1 MKQLI
6 SSGRNVFIPT
16 DGSYETPLFSQN
28 ENSKSAQLWIE
39 MLEKEGLCTDSGN
52 ANFSTLF
59 EYVKQG
65 FESKFGCQLEATL
78 VSQYIAGDEGNLAV
92 KHDQASRAFT
102 VGNTVYID
110 KLIVDALFD
119 YIANYYLW
127 ARYGSEVFP
136 FCFKYALKTLD
147 PHFRQGY
154 LGSDNS
160 ACELLELLKTKG
172 DDKAYVL
179 IADLYWCALAFIMC
193 HELAHIYIDE
203 ITDKRD
209 IPMDDSAEENL
220 ADEYGYKVFLHM
232 IEGINGKI
240 DSPFASVFHS
250 YLYAAPMILFLF
262 YEDLYFMGNW
272 VYGEKIEIKEHLP
285 FSSRIENLLAL
296 SREWEA
302 DIDLAEGDDVLKNYW
317 AVSDLF
323 REELVYK
330 VKNGKLS
337 KVIQEGYRNM
347 KNISGYEQALQYD
360 MYMQEQLKLYAI
372 SENIDPKKMIG
383 LYNIA
388 VNYEV
393 LDENGAAHEFIHTSG
408 KTGGK
413 LVSTKPYNLRFRL
426 AASLS
431 AIIET
436 GITLFT
442 PGETIPTIMQ
452 LVKIVIS
459 LLDESS
465 IELSEEQAKVLLT
478 CYQLKAFHSS
488 VPEEVILQQTAST
501 SKVIDELCRLRCIEL
516 IDGNVKLVE
525 EVVLN

>member
-6 SSGRNVFIPT
+6 SSGWNVFIPT

-28 ENSKSAQLWIE
+28 ENSKSAQLWTE
-39 MLEKEGLCTDSGN
+39 MLEKEGLCTGSGN
-52 ANFSTLF
+52 ANFATLF
-59 EYVKQG
+59 EHVKHG
-65 FESKFGCQLEATL
+65 FESKFGYRLEATF
-78 VSQYIAGDEGNLAV
+78 VTQYIAGNKGNFAV

-102 VGNTVYID
+102 VGNIVYID
-110 KLIVDALFD
+110 KLIMDALFD
-119 YIANYYLW
+119 YIASYYLW
-127 ARYGSEVFP
+127 ARFGSEVFS
-136 FCFKYALKTLD
+136 FCFKYTLKTLD

-154 LGSDNS
+154 LGSDKS
-160 ACELLELLKTKG
+160 ACELLELLKSKG
-172 DDKAYVL
+172 DDKAYVF
-179 IADLYWCALAFIMC
+179 ITDLYWCALAFIMC
-193 HELAHIYIDE
+193 HELAHIYIDK
-203 ITDKRD
+203 ITDMRD
-209 IPMDDSAEENL
+209 IPMDDSVEENL
-220 ADEYGYKVFLHM
+220 ADEYGYQVFLHM
-232 IEGINGKI
+232 IEESNSKI

-272 VYGEKIEIKEHLP
+272 VYGEKMEIKEHLP
-285 FSSRIENLLAL
+285 FSSRIDKLLAL

-302 DIDLAEGDDVLKNYW
+302 DFDLAEGDDVLKNYW
-317 AVSDLF
+317 AISDLF

-347 KNISGYEQALQYD
+347 KNVSGYEQALQYD
-360 MYMQEQLKLYAI
+360 MHMQEQLKHYAI
-372 SENIDPKKMIG
+372 SKNIDPKKMIG

-388 VNYEV
+388 VNIEV
-393 LDENGAAHEFIHTSG
+393 PDENIADHGFVHSSD
-408 KTGGK
+408 KTGEK
-413 LVSTKPYNLRFRL
+413 LVTTKPYNLRFRL

-442 PGETIPTIMQ
+442 PGEMIPTIMQ
-452 LVKIVIS
+452 LIKIVIS

-465 IELSEEQAKVLLT
+465 IELSEDQAKVLLA
-478 CYQLKAFHSS
+478 CYQLKAFHSPVS
-488 VPEEVILQQTAST
+488 EEVILQQTAST
-501 SKVIDELCRLRCIEL
+501 PKVIDELCRLRCIEL
-516 IDGNVKLVE
+516 IDGNIKLIE